1 MSIKINTLQIEN
13 IKRVKAVALNPA
25 ENGLTV
31 IGGKNGQGKTSVLD
45 AIAWA
50 LGGDRYRPSN
60 PEREGSTLPPHIKLT
75 LSNGLTVERSG
86 KNSALKVVD
95 TTGKRSGQQLL
106 NEFVEQLAI
115 DLPRF
120 LQASNREKAD
130 TLLQVI
136 GVGDRIHELEAKE
149 HDVYNRR
156 RMIGQDADR
165 KRKYADELPSYPAA
179 PKELVSALDLIRQQ
193 QDILAR
199 NGENQRKRMR
209 ANQIEHEYGKAAAH
223 VSLLKSQL
231 SAAQKQLTQLE
242 ADLEIAQKDA
252 LDLKDESTE
261 EVERSLQEI
270 EQINIQVRAN
280 CDREKAEQD
289 AAYYAQQYQELT
301 AELEDIRHDKYALLN
316 SVELPLPGLSVE
328 DGELTYN
335 GKKWDCMSGAD
346 QLIAATAVV
355 RAVNPKCGFVLLD
368 KLEQLDA
375 DTLLNF
381 GSWLEE
387 HGLQAIA
394 TRVSTGPECSIIIE
408 DGFAAPE
415 QPASATTAGWKKGVF

>member
-1 MSIKINTLQIEN
+1 MTIKINALQVEN
-13 IKRVKAVALNPA
+13 VKRVKAVALEPSA
-25 ENGLTV
+25 NGLTV

-60 PEREGSTLPPHIKLT
+60 AEREGSTLPPHIKLE

-136 GVGDRIHELEAKE
+136 GVGDQVRSLEVKE
-149 HDVYNRR
+149 KEVYNRR
-156 RMIGQDADR
+156 HMIGQEADR
-165 KRKYADELPSYPAA
+165 KRKHADELPHYPAA
-179 PKELVSALDLIRQQ
+179 PKEPVSASQLIRQQ

-223 VSLLKSQL
+223 VSLLRSQL
-231 SAAQKQLTQLE
+231 ADAEKQLQQLE
-242 ADLEIAQKDA
+242 ADLAIAQKDA
-252 LDLKDESTE
+252 LDLQDESTE
-261 EVERSLQEI
+261 EIERSLQEI

-289 AAYYAQQYQELT
+289 AAYYAQQYQDLT
-301 AELEDIRHDKYALLN
+301 KELEEIRHDKYALLD
-316 SVELPLPGLSVE
+316 SAKLPLPGLSVE

-335 GKKWDCMSGAD
+335 GKKWDCMSGSD
-346 QLIAATAVV
+346 QLIAATAIV
-355 RAVNPKCGFVLLD
+355 RAINPKCGFVLLD
-368 KLEQLDA
+368 KLEQLDE
-375 DTLLNF
+375 DQLHMF
-381 GSWLEE
+381 GVWLKSQQ
-387 HGLQAIA
+387 LQVIA

-408 DGFAAPE
+408 DGFVASE
-415 QPASATTAGWKKGVF
+415 QPAAQGWQKGVF